1 MVRDFF
7 LIGLDVSPILAV
19 GLNLQEIDTKFE
31 ILLKGNYFGKQ
42 DIFYPHIFISSDTF
56 LTLLFSNNGLYN
68 DLCPSK
74 SQVIKLKLQV

>member
-1 MVRDFF
+1 MVRDFL
-7 LIGLDVSPILAV
+7 LIGLDVFPVPAV

-31 ILLKGNYFGKQ
+31 TLLKGNCCSKQ

-74 SQVIKLKLQV
+74 S

>member
-7 LIGLDVSPILAV
+7 LIGLDVFPILAV
-19 GLNLQEIDTKFE
+19 GLNLQEIDKKFKT
-31 ILLKGNYFGKQ
+31 LLKGNCFGKQ

-74 SQVIKLKLQV
+74 S